1 MNKQTVAQITLCV
14 LATTVM
20 AACGSSQNSAPQA
33 SAQSTVGAETAA
45 APATTAAA
53 PAHASAVAM
62 CSLDTV
68 GGVPAKNAPT
78 LTIGKP
84 ATFGGW
90 FATSDKQAVGTFKIE
105 LTGTGGSFDFPA
117 VDGVDR
123 SDVVKAIGGTADAKY
138 GFDASSTLTGAK
150 AGSYTV
156 SLVAP
161 NGEQC
166 ATNVTVQL
174 AD

>member
-20 AACGSSQNSAPQA
+20 AACSSSQNAAPQA

-45 APATTAAA
+45 APTTTAAA

-62 CSLDTV
+62 CSLDTIDSA
-68 GGVPAKNAPT
+68 PAKNTPA

-90 FATSDKQAVGTFKIE
+90 FATSDKQVVGTFKIE
-105 LTGTGGSFDFPA
+105 LTGTGGSFDFA
-117 VDGVDR
+117 AADNVDR
-123 SDVVKAIGGTADAKY
+123 SDVVKAIGGTAGAKY
-138 GFDASSTLTGAK
+138 GFDATSALAGTK

-161 NGEQC
+161 NGERC
-166 ATNVTVQL
+166 ATNVTVHL
-174 AD
+174 VD